1 MSDTSKNQTFNPPG
15 HDTWSPTYSHISSTP
30 ISATHNLISFAGQV
44 GGNSSTHH
52 VPGTLGEQVALALSN
67 VDRCMAAAGAT
78 KADIIQVRQYVV
90 NLLPQDP
97 VRAKLYTE
105 WLGDAVKPP
114 STLIGVQSLA
124 APELLYE
131 IEVVAVVESGRG

>member
-1 MSDTSKNQTFNPPG
+1 MSNTSKNQTFNPPD
-15 HDTWSPTYSHISSTP
+15 HNTWSPTYSHISSIP
-30 ISATHNLISFAGQV
+30 ISATHKLISFAGQV
-44 GGNSSTHH
+44 GGDSSTRH
-52 VPGTLGEQVALALSN
+52 VPSTLGEQVAVALSN
-67 VDRCMAAAGAT
+67 VDKCMAAAGAT

-97 VRAKLYTE
+97 VRASLYTQ
-105 WLGDAVKPP
+105 WLGDGIKPP
-114 STLIGVQSLA
+114 STLLGVQSLA